1 MSSDIVVLLSAEQLL
16 LGVTIWG
23 FVNCVRAARRLRRE
37 QEFRIRSAIM
47 QEQAH
52 IALEL
57 HDVVAHHLTV
67 IAAGASAAK
76 RVVAGEETA
85 SVLGS
90 IETAGRD
97 ALVEMR
103 RILGRLHAEQDEAPP
118 PGLDHLPTLLAQVER
133 AGLPVRLTVQGDR
146 PSLPDGVEVNAYRII
161 QEALTNALKHAG
173 PTRADVMVGYRPGS
187 LSLRIHDQGRGGHPD
202 FLDGY
207 GLTGM
212 RRRAAQLGG
221 DIAVG
226 PDPDGGF
233 RVVVNLPVQAA

>member
-1 MSSDIVVLLSAEQLL
+1 MSSDVVLLLSAEQLL
-16 LGVTIWG
+16 LGVTICA
-23 FVNCVRAARRLRRE
+23 FLIRVRVARRLRRE
-37 QEFRIRSAIM
+37 QQFRIRLAIM
-47 QEQAH
+47 EEQAH
-52 IALEL
+52 IAREL

-67 IAAGASAAK
+67 IVAGASAAK
-76 RVVAGEETA
+76 RVSAGEETA

-90 IETAGRD
+90 IEMAGRD
-97 ALVEMR
+97 ALIEMR
-103 RILGRLHAEQDEAPP
+103 RILGRLHAEQDDAPP
-118 PGLDHLPTLLAQVER
+118 PGLDQLPTLLARVEQ

-146 PSLPDGVEVNAYRII
+146 PSLPDGVELNAYRII

-173 PTRADVMVGYRPGS
+173 PTRANVMVGYRPGS
-187 LSLRIHDQGRGGHPD
+187 LLLRIHDQGRGGPPG

-226 PDPDGGF
+226 PGPDGGF
-233 RVVVNLPVQAA
+233 RVVVNLPVKAA